1 MSRLFFYIALS
12 LALHFFAV
20 LPLLQQPF
28 STAFAAATPTL
39 ERKALALPKLAVKP
53 AGKPVASV
61 ITQAAKA
68 PVAEQKTPTRT
79 QSALKELPAKAVASA
94 PEKPPLHV
102 AKTEVQ
108 QQLPALQ
115 ELKNSRAGETR
126 RASEKPLVTERAQ
139 QTAQAELS
147 VTKEVVSTQPRFART
162 PAAPVY
168 PALARRRQ
176 QQGTVWV
183 DVRLDAQGRQIG
195 LQVLRSSGVK
205 SLDQAA
211 LTAVK
216 QWQFLPERQNGI
228 GVPSRVHIPIEFAI
242 AAKP

>member
-1 MSRLFFYIALS
+1 MSRLFFYITLS
-12 LALHFFAV
+12 LALHVFAV
-20 LPLLQQPF
+20 LPLLQKQF
-28 STAFAAATPTL
+28 ATAFAAAAGPL
-39 ERKALALPKLAVKP
+39 EREVLALPKLAFKPAAKPVTSAVAQAVKP
-53 AGKPVASV
+53 SIV
-61 ITQAAKA
+61 
-68 PVAEQKTPTRT
+68 EQK
-79 QSALKELPAKAVASA
+79 KPAKAKPAVKETPAKPVEKSL
-94 PEKPPLHV
+94 EKPPVNV

-108 QQLPALQ
+108 RQLPALD
-115 ELKNSRAGETR
+115 ESKSNSAGETR
-126 RASEKPLVTERAQ
+126 RASEKPLITEKAQ
-139 QTAQAELS
+139 QSAQAELS

>member
-1 MSRLFFYIALS
+1 MEKS
-12 LALHFFAV
+12 L
-20 LPLLQQPF
+20 
-28 STAFAAATPTL
+28 
-39 ERKALALPKLAVKP
+39 
-53 AGKPVASV
+53 
-61 ITQAAKA
+61 
-68 PVAEQKTPTRT
+68 
-79 QSALKELPAKAVASA
+79 
-94 PEKPPLHV
+94 EKPPDKV
-102 AKTEVQ
+102 ANAEVKQ
-108 QQLPALQ
+108 QSPAL
-115 ELKNSRAGETR
+115 EESKSSNAGETK
-126 RASEKPLVTERAQ
+126 RATEKPLVTEKAQ
-139 QTAQAELS
+139 QPVQAKS
-147 VTKEVVSTQPRFART
+147 S
-162 PAAPVY
+162 VY

-216 QWQFLPERQNGI
+216 QWQFLPERQSGV

>member
-68 PVAEQKTPTRT
+68 PVVEQKTPTRT

-147 VTKEVVSTQPRFART
+147 VTKVVSTQPRFART

>member
-1 MSRLFFYIALS
+1 MSRLFFYITLS

-20 LPLLQQPF
+20 LPLLQQQF
-28 STAFAAATPTL
+28 STAFAAAAAPL
-39 ERKALALPKLAVKP
+39 EREVLALPKLAFKPAAKPVTNAVAQAVKP
-53 AGKPVASV
+53 PIVKQKKP
-61 ITQAAKA
+61 AKA
-68 PVAEQKTPTRT
+68 K
-79 QSALKELPAKAVASA
+79 SAMKEIPAKAVESA
-94 PEKPPLHV
+94 PEKPPVHV
-102 AKTEVQ
+102 AKTDVQ
-108 QQLPALQ
+108 QQSPAL
-115 ELKNSRAGETR
+115 EESKNSSAGEAK
-126 RASEKPLVTERAQ
+126 RASEKPLVTEKSQ
-139 QTAQAELS
+139 QLAQAELP
-147 VTKEVVSTQPRFART
+147 VTKEVVSKQPRFART

-183 DVRLDAQGRQIG
+183 DVRLDAQGRQIA
-195 LQVLRSSGVK
+195 LHVLRSSGVK